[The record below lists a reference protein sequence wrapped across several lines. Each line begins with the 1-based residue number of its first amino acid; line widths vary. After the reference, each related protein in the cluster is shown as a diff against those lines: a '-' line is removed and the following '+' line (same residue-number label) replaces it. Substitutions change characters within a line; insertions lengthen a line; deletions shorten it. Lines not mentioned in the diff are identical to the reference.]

1 MVLMKIMKIT
11 LKLLLFIVLL
21 LCFSCED
28 QGLFVKCPDC
38 TTDEPVK
45 TDLEFKLDFS
55 YGGTLINIYEGN
67 LDDSIL
73 IFSER
78 IFDPPFSY
86 NVSVNKKYTATAT
99 YYTQNNEYIAVD
111 SATPRVKYD
120 KVQCDNPCYFIYD
133 KVIDLRLKYTK

>member
-1 MVLMKIMKIT
+1 MNIMKIAI
-11 LKLLLFIVLL
+11 KIFLLLTLIIF
-21 LCFSCED
+21 FSCED

-38 TTDEPVK
+38 TADEPVK

-55 YGGTLINIYEGN
+55 YGWVLINIYEGN

-73 IFSER
+73 IFSDR
-78 IFDPPFSY
+78 IFDPPFNY
-86 NVSVNKKYTATAT
+86 NVSINKKYTATGT
-99 YYTQNNEYIAVD
+99 YYTQNNEYIAID

-120 KVQCDNPCYFIYD
+120 KVQCDNPCYFVYD

>member
-1 MVLMKIMKIT
+1 MVLMKIT
-11 LKLLLFIVLL
+11 LKLLLFSVLV

-38 TTDEPVK
+38 TADEPVK
-45 TDLEFKLDFS
+45 TDLEFKLSFS
-55 YGGTLINIYEGN
+55 YGGILINIYEGN

-86 NVSVNKKYTATAT
+86 NVSVNKKFTVTGT
-99 YYTQNNEYIAVD
+99 YYIQNNEYIAVD

-120 KVQCDNPCYFIYD
+120 KVQCDNPCYFVYD
-133 KVIDLRLKYTK
+133 KVVDLRLKYTK